1 MGASPGVLRRS
12 RQPND
17 VEGRRTDIHG
27 SRVEGKS
34 PYESLDWWS
43 NLLPAAHATSVPES
57 TCLSRWE
64 AREGGMQLEVIIGSH
79 QTNHWAGERAL
90 RVRLSFPH
98 LCVTIVL
105 RRN

>member
-34 PYESLDWWS
+34 PYKRLDWWS
-43 NLLPAAHATSVPES
+43 KLLPAAHATSVPEATWS
-57 TCLSRWE
+57 SRE
-64 AREGGMQLEVIIGSH
+64 DREGERQLEVIIGSH
-79 QTNHWAGERAL
+79 QTNHWAGEGAL
-90 RVRLSFPH
+90 RVRLSFPQ
-98 LCVTIVL
+98 LCVTFVL
-105 RRN
+105 RTN